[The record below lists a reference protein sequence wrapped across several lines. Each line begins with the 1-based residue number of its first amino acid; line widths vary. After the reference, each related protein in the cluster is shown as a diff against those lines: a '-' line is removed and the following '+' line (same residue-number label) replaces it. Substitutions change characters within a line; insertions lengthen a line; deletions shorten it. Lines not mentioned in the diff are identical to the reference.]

1 MYVLNSSIQEQPDAT
16 VDPILSSAN
25 YLPIGMITS
34 LKQWQSITLQ
44 APGMA
49 EEIGRI
55 VEAESLRAETIH
67 NGKMRLAMKTWI
79 QCQIKKQQAVSHL
92 VAKFSM
98 RYLLMLLNVHLQLLC
113 QLLEASDILES
124 NHLF

>member
-1 MYVLNSSIQEQPDAT
+1 MQEQPET
-16 VDPILSSAN
+16 TIDPILSSAN

-34 LKQWQSITLQ
+34 LKQWQNITIQ
-44 APGMA
+44 IPGMTKD
-49 EEIGRI
+49 IGRI

-92 VAKFSM
+92 VAEVII
-98 RYLLMLLNVHLQLLC
+98 RY
-113 QLLEASDILES
+113 
-124 NHLF
+124 